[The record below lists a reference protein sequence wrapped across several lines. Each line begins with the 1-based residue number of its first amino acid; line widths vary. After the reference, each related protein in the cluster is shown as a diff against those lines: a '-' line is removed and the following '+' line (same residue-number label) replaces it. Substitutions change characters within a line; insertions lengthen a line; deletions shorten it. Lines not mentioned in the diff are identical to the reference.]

1 MDAGDQSHFPRAYY
15 SRSTSHDSARTVNGG
30 TKDSEEPSQDQMIEL
45 QTQQGPAKD
54 PAEPELPEEAS
65 SSS

>member
-1 MDAGDQSHFPRAYY
+1 QR
-15 SRSTSHDSARTVNGG
+15 
-30 TKDSEEPSQDQMIEL
+30 
-45 QTQQGPAKD
+45 QQGPAKD

>member
-1 MDAGDQSHFPRAYY
+1 G
-15 SRSTSHDSARTVNGG
+15 
-30 TKDSEEPSQDQMIEL
+30 
-45 QTQQGPAKD
+45 QQGPAKD

>member
-1 MDAGDQSHFPRAYY
+1 KIVKSLQ
-15 SRSTSHDSARTVNGG
+15 T
-30 TKDSEEPSQDQMIEL
+30 QMIEL